1 MRCYFHGSVSG
12 QDQLAR
18 QIGTVSFAIP
28 DLGVIF
34 RSRWNGNL
42 IECQYAA
49 LLSLL
54 QFIEKNVK
62 AFNDQEI
69 QILSDASVV
78 VYQLTKDTFILKSIE
93 PFYRLVQS
101 YKSKF
106 AFKVRWMPENENPAF
121 NGLMDTPPMKPSI
134 EINYEMK
141 NEDKNQQRLGGYL
154 PVD

>member
-1 MRCYFHGSVSG
+1 MRCYFHGSVNG
-12 QDQLAR
+12 RDQLAR

-54 QFIEKNVK
+54 KFIENNNK
-62 AFNDQEI
+62 AFNDEEVE
-69 QILSDASVV
+69 ILSDASVV
-78 VYQLTKDTFILKSIE
+78 IYQLTKDTFILKSIE

-101 YKSKF
+101 YKLKF
-106 AFKVRWMPENENPAF
+106 PFKVKWIPDRENSAYT
-121 NGLMDTPPMKPSI
+121 GLQNTPPMKPSV
-134 EINYEMK
+134 EINYEIK
-141 NEDKNQQRLGGYL
+141 DDNNDRQSPGGYL
-154 PVD
+154 PIE